1 MHTIVGVLEQKCIPN
16 RVDELVS
23 NPLTWAA
30 IKTTIKNDPELTAAD
45 KEFFRLFSRVGHMRE
60 VMMPAPLIS
69 LQLLAGSGH
78 TCSTPVCRLEC
89 LDTACHTSTLC
100 SGSA

>member
-60 VMMPAPLIS
+60 VRITEMTRWLTVTDE
-69 LQLLAGSGH
+69 LTVG
-78 TCSTPVCRLEC
+78 RY
-89 LDTACHTSTLC
+89 
-100 SGSA
+100 